1 MNIKISAEISLSEIR
16 LEDREILYEL
26 MSKIYPAA
34 YAHLWKDKGK
44 DYLKNLYSKEN
55 LKLELKDQNAK
66 YYFIKNQELHIGILR
81 IIFNKPINTGAYGV
95 GTKLNRI
102 YIDPSVQGKGIG
114 KKIIHW
120 METELQ
126 EIKTSYLWLE
136 VMDTQENAIQFY
148 KKLGFR
154 IVESIK
160 FKSDLMKEEFKGMY
174 LMKKDIKKVSK

>member
-1 MNIKISAEISLSEIR
+1 
-16 LEDREILYEL
+16 

-66 YYFIKNQELHIGILR
+66 YYYIKNQELHIGILR

-114 KKIIHW
+114 KKLFIGW
-120 METELQ
+120 RP
-126 EIKTSYLWLE
+126 S
-136 VMDTQENAIQFY
+136 F
-148 KKLGFR
+148 KKLKLLIYG
-154 IVESIK
+154 
-160 FKSDLMKEEFKGMY
+160 
-174 LMKKDIKKVSK
+174 